1 MKHQV
6 NNTIE
11 TDKDYKSALDA
22 QAILKEMIEEE
33 KSSNNYSIND
43 MKEQLTW
50 ITKKIEKYEQKKA
63 ELSTFNR
70 MDGLAKQSELAS
82 GIGSLQFVVNDLLDE
97 GFEREEVKNYLD
109 YFVNKL
115 VGLNNNN

>member
-70 MDGLAKQSELAS
+70 MDGLAKQSEIAS
-82 GIGSLQFVVNDLLDE
+82 AISSLQFVVNDLLDE

>member
-50 ITKKIEKYEQKKA
+50 ITKKIEK
-63 ELSTFNR
+63 
-70 MDGLAKQSELAS
+70 
-82 GIGSLQFVVNDLLDE
+82 
-97 GFEREEVKNYLD
+97 
-109 YFVNKL
+109 
-115 VGLNNNN
+115 